1 MSVRRFT
8 ALGTASQVPTSQ
20 RNQHSSFLKWDHQG
34 FLFDPGE
41 GTQRQM
47 IHANISASEITAIFI
62 THFHGDH
69 CLGLAGIFQRLSL
82 DTVKHT
88 VDIYFPA
95 GGAEFLRN
103 IEGVSSYYKRT
114 SFNFHAITAD
124 TVFETDGKL
133 VIHARRLVHPIET
146 FGYRIEEKNT
156 VNLSGEM
163 LDDIGLSGP
172 KVGVLKEMGEINHRG
187 RTVHLSDV
195 SHPRKGQVFAFI
207 MDTSI
212 CEAAFHLAK
221 DADLAIM
228 ESTFLK
234 KDMEI
239 AAQYGH
245 LTSLQ
250 AGEIARKAGVQTLL
264 LTHFS
269 QRYGADADFAGEA
282 STVHGDVVQLS
293 DGDVYH
299 LPRQRK
305 SNHTLSD

>member
-1 MSVRRFT
+1 
-8 ALGTASQVPTSQ
+8 
-20 RNQHSSFLKWDHQG
+20 
-34 FLFDPGE
+34 
-41 GTQRQM
+41 M

-82 DTVKHT
+82 DTVKHA

-95 GGAEFLRN
+95 GGAEFLHN
-103 IEGVSSYYKRT
+103 IKRASSYYQT
-114 SFNFHAITAD
+114 ASFNFHAITAD
-124 TVFETDGKL
+124 TVFETDGNL
-133 VIHARRLVHPIET
+133 VIHAQRLVHPVET

-156 VNLSGEM
+156 VNLISEE
-163 LDDIGLSGP
+163 LDNIGLSGP
-172 KVGVLKEMGEINHRG
+172 KVGVLKETGEITYRG
-187 RTVHLSDV
+187 QTVHLSDV

-207 MDTSI
+207 MDTGI
-212 CEAAFHLAK
+212 CEAAFRLAK
-221 DADLAIM
+221 DADLVVM

-234 KDMEI
+234 KDAEI

-269 QRYGADADFAGEA
+269 QRYGADGDFAGEA
-282 STVHGDVVQLS
+282 STVHGDVIQLN

-299 LPRQRK
+299 LRRQKK
-305 SNHTLSD
+305 SNLGLND